1 MPIWEALVLILS
13 SINLNAQN
21 ISGDYFI
28 KDSVFFL
35 SDIFDM
41 KQVNRAKNL
50 PLLYLLWGFN
60 LQIGSLGG
68 SNNGKLEME

>member
-1 MPIWEALVLILS
+1 MPLWEALVLILS

-28 KDSVFFL
+28 EDGVFF
-35 SDIFDM
+35 DIFDM

-50 PLLYLLWGFN
+50 LLLYLLWGFN

-68 SNNGKLEME
+68 SNNGELEMV

>member
-1 MPIWEALVLILS
+1 MPLWEALVLILS

-28 KDSVFFL
+28 EDGVFF
-35 SDIFDM
+35 DIFDM
-41 KQVNRAKNL
+41 KQVNRAKNV

-68 SNNGKLEME
+68 SNNGELEMV

>member
-1 MPIWEALVLILS
+1 MPLWEALVLILS

-28 KDSVFFL
+28 EDGVFL
-35 SDIFDM
+35 SYIFDM

-68 SNNGKLEME
+68 SNNGELEMV

>member
-1 MPIWEALVLILS
+1 MPLWEALVLILS

-21 ISGDYFI
+21 MSGDYFI
-28 KDSVFFL
+28 EDGVFF
-35 SDIFDM
+35 DIFDM

-68 SNNGKLEME
+68 SNNGKLEMV

>member
-1 MPIWEALVLILS
+1 MPLWEALVLMLS

-28 KDSVFFL
+28 EDGVFF
-35 SDIFDM
+35 DIFDM

-68 SNNGKLEME
+68 SNNGELEMV

>member
-1 MPIWEALVLILS
+1 MPLWEALILILS

-28 KDSVFFL
+28 EDGVFF
-35 SDIFDM
+35 DIFDM

-68 SNNGKLEME
+68 SNNGELEMV

>member
-21 ISGDYFI
+21 ISGDYFM
-28 KDSVFFL
+28 KDSVFL

-50 PLLYLLWGFN
+50 PLLCLLWGFN

-68 SNNGKLEME
+68 SNNGKLEMV

>member
-1 MPIWEALVLILS
+1 MPLWEALVLILS

-28 KDSVFFL
+28 EDGVFF
-35 SDIFDM
+35 DIFDM

-68 SNNGKLEME
+68 SNNGKLEMV

>member
-1 MPIWEALVLILS
+1 MPLWEALVLILS

-21 ISGDYFI
+21 ISGDYFLE
-28 KDSVFFL
+28 DGVFF
-35 SDIFDM
+35 DIFDM

-68 SNNGKLEME
+68 SNNGELEMV

>member
-1 MPIWEALVLILS
+1 MPLWEALVLILS
-13 SINLNAQN
+13 SVNLNAQN

-28 KDSVFFL
+28 EDGVFF
-35 SDIFDM
+35 DIFDM

-60 LQIGSLGG
+60 LQSGSLGG
-68 SNNGKLEME
+68 SNNGKLEMV

>member
-1 MPIWEALVLILS
+1 MPLWEALVLILS

-28 KDSVFFL
+28 EDGVFF
-35 SDIFDM
+35 DIFDM

-60 LQIGSLGG
+60 LQIGSLEG
-68 SNNGKLEME
+68 SNNGELEMV

>member
-1 MPIWEALVLILS
+1 MPLWEALVLILS

-28 KDSVFFL
+28 EDGVFF
-35 SDIFDM
+35 DIFDM

-60 LQIGSLGG
+60 LQSGSLGG
-68 SNNGKLEME
+68 SNNGKLEMV

>member
-68 SNNGKLEME
+68 SNNGKLEMV

>member
-1 MPIWEALVLILS
+1 MPLWEALVLILS

-28 KDSVFFL
+28 EDGVFF
-35 SDIFDM
+35 DIFDM

-68 SNNGKLEME
+68 SNNGELEMV

>member
-1 MPIWEALVLILS
+1 MPLWEALVLILP

-28 KDSVFFL
+28 EDGVFF
-35 SDIFDM
+35 DIFDM

-68 SNNGKLEME
+68 SNNGELEMV

>member
-1 MPIWEALVLILS
+1 MPLWEALVLILS

-28 KDSVFFL
+28 EDGVFF
-35 SDIFDM
+35 DIFDM

-60 LQIGSLGG
+60 LQIGSLGV
-68 SNNGKLEME
+68 SNNGELEMV

>member
-1 MPIWEALVLILS
+1 MPLWEALVLILS

-21 ISGDYFI
+21 ISGDCFI
-28 KDSVFFL
+28 EDGVFF
-35 SDIFDM
+35 DIFDM

-68 SNNGKLEME
+68 SNNGELEMV